1 MEPLSL
7 ALRTFNE
14 RVKQLNQTNGKQVV
28 LSAQEARSLHND
40 LFALLANIAEL
51 SAQGGAP
58 VDEVIQ
64 ISVDGGGFK

>member
-7 ALRTFNE
+7 AVRTFNE
-14 RVKQLNQTNGKQVV
+14 RVKQLNQTNGKQLV

-40 LFALLANIAEL
+40 IYALLANVAEL
-51 SAQGGAP
+51 SAQGGKT
-58 VDEVIQ
+58 DDVIQ

>member
-7 ALRTFNE
+7 AVRTFNE
-14 RVKQLNQTNGKQVV
+14 RVKQLNQTNGKQLV

-40 LFALLANIAEL
+40 IYALLANVAEL
-51 SAQGGAP
+51 STQGSKT
-58 VDEVIQ
+58 DDVIQ